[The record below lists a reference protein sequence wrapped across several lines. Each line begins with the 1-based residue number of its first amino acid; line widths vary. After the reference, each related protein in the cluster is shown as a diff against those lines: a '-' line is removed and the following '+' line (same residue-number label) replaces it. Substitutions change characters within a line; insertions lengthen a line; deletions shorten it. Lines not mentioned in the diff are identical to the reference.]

1 MASAQWFASLQ
12 NAIGSE
18 VNPRFFMGIA
28 VFCAK
33 PQIASLYVLILSAKH
48 WGVAS
53 SAMSLVCRHYVWT
66 LLCKDLSRYRGG
78 HSPRQDH
85 LFLNGLCFLFLRYMM
100 RSRHFRMDRLLA
112 YILMA
117 TAVVIGMPLATAQS
131 MPDLPPSSQK
141 SMPAA
146 PGTIYSLEQ
155 LIQLALES
163 NPRVL
168 AARDQAAASSGQLR
182 AAKAVPNP
190 QFEYN
195 TGQQRSAT
203 GPLTTGNVSS
213 WSVTQ
218 PLDMPYTRFPRVDA
232 AEANTRGAQATRIA
246 FEVEAIANVQMR
258 YYELLRREAEAR
270 AANEDL
276 DLTKQI
282 RDRMQL
288 RYDVGETA
296 RFELIRAQTEFL
308 NAQMN
313 AESSKLRIEQAR
325 GLLRQT
331 VGHQLIADFALAA
344 HSQKAN
350 ELPPLETLL
359 NEVRN
364 QSPELQKAKAQVEST
379 QSRLSFEKN
388 SRLPNLAVKAQQLND
403 PNFTDRL
410 YGLVV
415 TIPIWDFRGGQIAEA
430 EANASK
436 ARNDL
441 NAQTQ
446 SLEQQMQSAYKL
458 YLIASYQVQILDQ
471 EVVQLAGSARR
482 IAEISYRFGERGMLE
497 YLDAQRTFRAA
508 RNDLIKA
515 RFDLASIITEIQ
527 RLRASPEWVA
537 KLEGDKK

>member
-1 MASAQWFASLQ
+1 
-12 NAIGSE
+12 
-18 VNPRFFMGIA
+18 
-28 VFCAK
+28 
-33 PQIASLYVLILSAKH
+33 
-48 WGVAS
+48 
-53 SAMSLVCRHYVWT
+53 
-66 LLCKDLSRYRGG
+66 
-78 HSPRQDH
+78 
-85 LFLNGLCFLFLRYMM
+85 
-100 RSRHFRMDRLLA
+100 
-112 YILMA
+112 
-117 TAVVIGMPLATAQS
+117 
-131 MPDLPPSSQK
+131 
-141 SMPAA
+141 
-146 PGTIYSLEQ
+146 
-155 LIQLALES
+155 
-163 NPRVL
+163 
-168 AARDQAAASSGQLR
+168 
-182 AAKAVPNP
+182 
-190 QFEYN
+190 
-195 TGQQRSAT
+195 
-203 GPLTTGNVSS
+203 
-213 WSVTQ
+213 
-218 PLDMPYTRFPRVDA
+218 
-232 AEANTRGAQATRIA
+232 
-246 FEVEAIANVQMR
+246 MR

-270 AANEDL
+270 AASEDL

-308 NAQMN
+308 NAQIT

-331 VGHQLIADFALAA
+331 VGHQLAADFSVAGS
-344 HSQKAN
+344 SQKAN

-364 QSPELQKAKAQVEST
+364 QSPELQKAKAQMEAT
-379 QSRLSFEKN
+379 ESRLSFEKN
-388 SRLPNLAVKAQQLND
+388 SRLPNLSVKAQQYND

-436 ARNDL
+436 ARNEF

-471 EVVQLAGSARR
+471 EVVQLAASARR

-515 RFDLASIITEIQ
+515 RFDLASITTEIQ
-527 RLRASPEWVA
+527 RLRASPEWVT